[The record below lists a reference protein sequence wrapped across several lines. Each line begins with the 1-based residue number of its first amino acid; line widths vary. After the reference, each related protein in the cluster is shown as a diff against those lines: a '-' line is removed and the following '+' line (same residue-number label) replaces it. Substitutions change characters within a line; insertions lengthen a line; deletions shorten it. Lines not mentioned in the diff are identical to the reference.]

1 MERKSNVG
9 TNPSA
14 RELCCFLA
22 EYGAHLLGCG
32 AACIR
37 LDRNISRIAAA
48 YGMTAEMTI
57 MPHHVHLT
65 VRRTTDS
72 EMFTAIATVPGVPIS
87 FNVNTRLSQLSW
99 AIADGRIGYPEAVE
113 SFKEIISS
121 DRQPAALVLTLVP
134 IANAAFCRLFGG
146 DIAAMAVVA
155 LATLAGF
162 WLKRVLTQRKSDVRA
177 VVLLSSFISAMIGA
191 LAFAWPACTTPALA
205 MGTSVLYLVPGIPFL
220 NSFSDVLYRH
230 YICAF
235 GRLMDAI
242 VLTACLSI
250 GLCAAMLAMHVGMF

>member
-1 MERKSNVG
+1 MKNDPTCG
-9 TNPSA
+9 HPSA

-48 YGMTAEMTI
+48 YGMKAEMTI
-57 MPHHVHLT
+57 MPHHIHLT
-65 VRRTTDS
+65 VRCQGS
-72 EMFTAIATVPGVPIS
+72 GEMFTAIATVPHVPIS
-87 FNVNTRLSQLSW
+87 FNVNTRLSRLSW
-99 AIADGRIGYPEAVE
+99 AGADGRIGYDAARRA
-113 SFKEIISS
+113 FAEIIST
-121 DRQPAALVLTLVP
+121 DRQRAALVLTLVP
-134 IANAAFCRLFGG
+134 VANASFCRLFGG
-146 DIAAMAVVA
+146 DAAAMLVVA

-162 WLKRVLTQRKSDVRA
+162 WLKRMLTARKADVR
-177 VVLLSSFISAMIGA
+177 VVVMLCAFVSAMIGA
-191 LAFAWPACTTPALA
+191 MAFAWPVCATPALA
-205 MGTSVLYLVPGIPFL
+205 VGTSVLYLVPGIPFL

-235 GRLMDAI
+235 GRFMDAV

-250 GLCAAMLAMHVGMF
+250 GLCAAMMAMHVGMF

>member
-1 MERKSNVG
+1 MKP
-9 TNPSA
+9 TA

-22 EYGAHLLGCG
+22 EYGARLLGCG

-37 LDRNISRIAAA
+37 LDRNISRIAEA

-57 MPHHVHLT
+57 MPHHIHLT
-65 VRRTTDS
+65 VKHTGDS
-72 EMFTAIATVPGVPIS
+72 EMFTAIATVPPVPIS
-87 FNVNTRLSQLSW
+87 FNVNTRLSRLSW
-99 AIADGRIGYPEAVE
+99 AIADGRICYAAAVE
-113 SFKEIISS
+113 SFREIISS
-121 DRQPAALVLTLVP
+121 DSQPAALVLTLVP
-134 IANAAFCRLFGG
+134 IANASFCRLFGG
-146 DIAAMAVVA
+146 DAAAMTIVA

-162 WLKRVLTQRKSDVRA
+162 WLKRLLTQRKSDVRV
-177 VVLLSSFISAMIGA
+177 VVLLSSFVSAMIGA
-191 LAFAWPACTTPALA
+191 IAFAWPACTTPALA
-205 MGTSVLYLVPGIPFL
+205 IGTSVLYLVPGIPFL

-235 GRLMDAI
+235 GRLMDAV

>member
-1 MERKSNVG
+1 MDK
-9 TNPSA
+9 TIDTCTAPSA

-22 EYGAHLLGCG
+22 EYGARLLGCG

-37 LDRNISRIAAA
+37 LDRNVSRIAAA
-48 YGMTAEMTI
+48 YGMKAEMTI
-57 MPHHVHLT
+57 MPHHIHLT
-65 VRRTTDS
+65 VRHPADS
-72 EMFTAIATVPGVPIS
+72 EMFTAIATVPPVPIS
-87 FNVNTRLSQLSW
+87 FNVNTQLSRLSW
-99 AIADGRIGYPEAVE
+99 AIADGRISYAEAVE
-113 SFKEIISS
+113 SFKTIISS

-146 DIAAMAVVA
+146 DAAAMVIVA

-162 WLKRVLTQRKSDVRA
+162 WLKRMLTQRKSDARA
-177 VVLLSSFISAMIGA
+177 VVLLASFVSAMIGA
-191 LAFAWPACTTPALA
+191 VAFAWPACTTPALA
-205 MGTSVLYLVPGIPFL
+205 IGTSVLYLVPGIPFL

-235 GRLMDAI
+235 GRLMDAV
-242 VLTACLSI
+242 VLTACLSV